1 MAERGK
7 MADKVLVVD
16 DEKLIVKGIK
26 YSLEQDGMEV
36 SCAYDGREAL
46 DLIKTNNYDIIL
58 LDVMLPEMDG
68 YTVCQQVRE
77 FSDVPIIMIT
87 AKSEDMDKILGLD
100 YGADDYMTKPFNILE
115 VKARIKAIKRRNR
128 HIATADPST
137 RIVAG
142 NMVMDR
148 NNRHVYIKGK
158 EISLTTKEYDV
169 LELLVTNPNKVY
181 GREMLLSLIWG
192 YDYPGDARTVDV
204 HIRRLREKIE
214 SNPSEPEYVHTKWGM
229 GYFFKQ

>member
-1 MAERGK
+1 
-7 MADKVLVVD
+7 
-16 DEKLIVKGIK
+16 
-26 YSLEQDGMEV
+26 
-36 SCAYDGREAL
+36 
-46 DLIKTNNYDIIL
+46 
-58 LDVMLPEMDG
+58 MLPGIDG
-68 YTVCQQVRE
+68 FEICKRIRE
-77 FSDVPIIMIT
+77 KKNTPILMVS
-87 AKSEDMDKILGLD
+87 AKKDDIDKIRGLGL
-100 YGADDYMTKPFNILE
+100 GADDYMTKPFNILE